1 MLRIQPVDATHALN
15 LSAGVLNPGVEN
27 MTYSMNRMTWI
38 MDLRMGEMTN
48 EMDQMGDKFSPS
60 GMMPYNW

>member
-1 MLRIQPVDATHALN
+1 
-15 LSAGVLNPGVEN
+15 